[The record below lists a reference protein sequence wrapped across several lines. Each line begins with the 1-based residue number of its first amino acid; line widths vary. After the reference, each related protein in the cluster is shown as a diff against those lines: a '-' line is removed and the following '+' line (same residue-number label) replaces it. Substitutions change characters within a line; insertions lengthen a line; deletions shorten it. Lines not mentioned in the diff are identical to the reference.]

1 MIDKKD
7 KILLISWGVYPDQ
20 NGSSV
25 IIHNLARTLTNKI
38 VVVGELPETIKPWDV
53 INYPL
58 IHIETNILN
67 LKRGIKYH
75 KWLSFFRSFRRI
87 NQIIKQHNCTKIIA
101 VFPDEY
107 FLSLSYILAKFNG
120 IQLYPWLHNTYV
132 ENRSGLF
139 KLLAE
144 FLQPKVFKYS
154 TKIFCMSDGLTQY
167 YANKYNDA
175 KFNTLRHPFDIN
187 ISEIEIAKTNSNGPF
202 TFAYTGSLN
211 ESCRDA
217 SIRICKAIS
226 MKANCKLIVFGQR
239 NLNDLINAGIPSEY
253 MQSFGFLEKEVF
265 DQQLKMCD
273 FMILAHG
280 FRGTL
285 SDVEYDTIFPTRTV
299 PLLYC
304 GKPIVAHASATSF
317 LGIWIKQNNCG
328 YLISSEDQDKISSAI
343 DVLIYDIELQKTLVS
358 NAKKMSLLF
367 DSNIVSNELLTL
379 INYNQID

>member
-25 IIHNLARTLTNKI
+25 IIHNLAKILADKI
-38 VVVGELPETIKPWDV
+38 VVVGELPNTIMQWDD
-53 INYPL
+53 INYHL
-58 IHIETNILN
+58 FHIDTNILN
-67 LKRGIKYH
+67 IKRGIKYH

-87 NQIIKQHNCTKIIA
+87 NQIIKHHNCTKIIA

-120 IQLYPWLHNTYV
+120 IQLYPWLHNTYI

-144 FLQPKVFKYS
+144 FLQPKLFKYS

-167 YANKYNDA
+167 YENNYTGA

-226 MKANCKLIVFGQR
+226 MKANCKLIVFGKR
-239 NLNDLINAGIPSEY
+239 NLNDLIKAGIPSEY

-299 PLLYC
+299 PLLYS
-304 GKPIVAHASATSF
+304 GKPIIAHASATSF
-317 LGIWIKQNNCG
+317 LGTWLKQNNCG

-343 DVLIYDIELQKTLVS
+343 DVLIYDIGLQNTLVS

-367 DSNIVSNELLTL
+367 DSNIVSSELLTM